1 LQDHRIKKPERK
13 SVQSSRCKLAVIMD
27 KWKIAIYLC
36 LFVVASSQLSHAET
50 KAFIPGDELEGPN
63 VCKRIISHNVTVVVS
78 EMVPYQESKMEW
90 CAAFPP
96 RCRKTVI
103 RLKAVNKTEVLEKTQ
118 AIRECCDGY
127 KENEQ
132 KNRCI
137 PNCQKP
143 CGDFGT
149 CISPN
154 NCKCDSGYGGPSCD
168 ISCPPGKFGKNCKKK
183 CDCTNGAECDPY
195 DGSCHCKR
203 GFQGTKC
210 ENTCTPDTYGEKCQE
225 VCRCKN
231 GGKCNHISGEFF
243 FVDLFTFKVSNYYHH
258 VIMSG
263 ECYCQKGFTG
273 PLCEEKCKSGKNG
286 DECKSICRC
295 QNGGICNDD
304 LSCTCPPG
312 WIGSV
317 CGNRCQPGFY
327 GLNCSQVCECFN
339 GASCDHVT
347 GIFAYHLL
355 YV

>member
-1 LQDHRIKKPERK
+1 
-13 SVQSSRCKLAVIMD
+13 MD

-36 LFVVASSQLSHAET
+36 LIVVASSQLSHAET

-137 PNCQKP
+137 PHCQKP

-231 GGKCNHISGEFF
+231 GGKCNHVSGEFF
-243 FVDLFTFKVSNYYHH
+243 LLIHLHFKVSNYYYY
-258 VIMSG
+258 VLIMSG
-263 ECYCQKGFTG
+263 ECFCQKGFTG